1 MARRDMDE
9 AERLAYR
16 DLVARVERQGWVC
29 SSPQNEPEFVA
40 ITCRK
45 GGNSLFGRGETQLA
59 AMQGVWKKT
68 KDGQAEETAA

>member
-1 MARRDMDE
+1 MARRTMDE

-16 DLVARVERQGWVC
+16 DLVVRVENQGWVC

-40 ITCRK
+40 ITCRR

-59 AMQGVWKKT
+59 ALQNVWKKT
-68 KDGQAEETAA
+68 KEGLAEESAA